1 MMSPEIVF
9 LDRETLPAT
18 VRRPEAP
25 HRWVEYAQ
33 SGVEEARERLR
44 TATVAI
50 SNKVPLTAELIYG
63 APELKCIAVAAT
75 GYNIVDLAA
84 CRDRG
89 IVVSN
94 IRDYATAGVPEH
106 ALMLMLALKRQL
118 LSYRRDLAGGAW
130 QRAPGFCHFGA
141 PLHDLAG
148 GTLTIVG
155 SGALGQALGK
165 LARALGMHV
174 IFAEKKE
181 ATSLRP
187 GYVPFD
193 QAITQAD
200 VISLHCPLNERTRN
214 MIAARELGLMKPDA
228 VLINT
233 ARGGLIDEAA
243 LLDALKAGRIGG
255 AGLDVLIE
263 EPPRNDNP
271 LLDVDLPNLIITPH
285 IAWAG
290 AETMQ
295 RLADQLIDNV
305 DAFLRGEPRNVV
317 S

>member
-1 MMSPEIVF
+1 MSPEIVF
-9 LDRETLPAT
+9 LDRETVPAP
-18 VRRPEAP
+18 VRRPDAP

-33 SGVEEARERLR
+33 SSTEEARERLR

-50 SNKVPLTAELIYG
+50 SNKVPLTADVIDA
-63 APELKCIAVAAT
+63 APELKLIAVAAT

-118 LSYRRDLAGGAW
+118 LSYRRDLADGAW

-148 GTLTIVG
+148 GTLTIIG

-165 LARALGMHV
+165 LARALGMQV

-181 ATSLRP
+181 AISLRP

-193 QAITQAD
+193 QAIAQAD

-214 MIAARELGLMKPDA
+214 MIAARELALMKPDA

-243 LLDALKAGRIGG
+243 LLEALQAGRIGG

-263 EPPRNDNP
+263 EPPRNGNP

>member
-1 MMSPEIVF
+1 MSPEIVF

-33 SGVEEARERLR
+33 SSIEDAGARLK

-50 SNKVPLTAELIYG
+50 SNKVPMTAEVIAS
-63 APELKCIAVAAT
+63 APQLKLVAVAAT

-89 IVVSN
+89 ITVCN

-106 ALMLMLALKRQL
+106 ALMMMLALKRQL
-118 LSYRRDLAGGAW
+118 LAYRADLADGAW
-130 QRAPGFCHFGA
+130 QRASGFCYFGA

-148 GTLTIVG
+148 GTLTIIG

-165 LARALGMHV
+165 IARALGMQV
-174 IFAEKKE
+174 VFAEKKE
-181 ATSLRP
+181 AHTVRP
-187 GYVPFD
+187 GYTQFD
-193 QAITQAD
+193 AAIAQAD
-200 VISLHCPLNERTRN
+200 VISLHCPLNDRTRD

-263 EPPRNDNP
+263 EPPTSGNP
-271 LLDVDLPNLIITPH
+271 LLDAKLPNLIITPH
-285 IAWAG
+285 VAWAG
-290 AETMQ
+290 VETMQ

-317 S
+317 G